1 MEKKTIGKFISALR
15 RANGMTQKEL
25 AELLYVSDKTVSRW
39 ECDECTPDLSLIPAI
54 ADIFGVT
61 ADELLRGERRSRE
74 AVESDDDDSSK
85 NLRAF
90 SNKVFKNSLRRRKTA
105 YENLTWISFGILFCG
120 LITAMICN
128 LFFSGALGFFLSAI
142 FIAAAVICQ
151 VCFLKNTLFPTDDDD
166 ERLEDYR
173 KYNTSVTHRAI
184 ALYIAAAVMLSA
196 LLPMAVITD
205 AYTGV
210 DFSAWILLTLI
221 CGGIALIVAYFIY
234 IFAIKP
240 RLLRSARLI
249 YTEKAVELHKKERKL
264 LLKTTAVALILGA
277 VLFVGAAVV
286 ESIDAV
292 IFAKGYTFDNYED
305 FKAFMEEVA
314 TDPRYYLNDY
324 YSAPGTSFEVGYW
337 NEDGEF
343 INIEAGETDYPVRT
357 ITDSAGNVLCEY
369 IHPYCVSR
377 IDFNEDGKL
386 PVDVWLQDDMRQ
398 AYSIQRLIVTML
410 FVSIAAETVICGVVY
425 IVKLRRLKKE
435 N

>member
-61 ADELLRGERRSRE
+61 ADELLRGERKSRE
-74 AVESDDDDSSK
+74 ECADVGVAASAAGVKSDK
-85 NLRAF
+85 QFRTM
-90 SNKVFKNSLRRRKTA
+90 LRRRGTA

-151 VCFLKNTLFPTDDDD
+151 VCFVKNTLFPTDEDD
-166 ERLEDYR
+166 ERLDDYR
-173 KYNTSVTHRAI
+173 KYNTSAIHRAI
-184 ALYIAAAVMLSA
+184 PLYIAAAVMFIA

-205 AYTGV
+205 AYTGM
-210 DFSAWILLTLI
+210 DFSAWILFTLI
-221 CGGIALIVAYFIY
+221 AGGIALIVAYFIY

-240 RLLRSARLI
+240 RLLRSPRLI
-249 YTEKAVELHKKERKL
+249 YAEKTVEIHKKERKL
-264 LLKTTAVALILGA
+264 LIKSTAVALILGM
-277 VLFVGAAVV
+277 VLFVGG
-286 ESIDAV
+286 AV
-292 IFAKGYTFDNYED
+292 IVNIDTAVFAKGYTFDNYED

-324 YSAPGTSFEVGYW
+324 YSAPGASFEIGYF
-337 NEDGEF
+337 NENGEF
-343 INIEAGETDYPVRT
+343 INIDAGETDYPTRT
-357 ITDSAGNVLCEY
+357 ITDSAGNILCEY
-369 IHPYCVSR
+369 IHPDCVSR
-377 IDFNEDGKL
+377 INFTKDTKL
-386 PVDVWLQDDMRQ
+386 PVTVYLQDDMRQ
-398 AYSIQRLIVTML
+398 AYSIKSLISTMIFL
-410 FVSIAAETVICGVVY
+410 SIAVEVVVCGVIY
-425 IVKLRRLKKE
+425 TVKSGRLKKE